1 MINMIKADLYRVFRG
16 KGIYLA
22 ILLAVIMASSSIYV
36 MQPGYIG
43 LTSSDTISGDSMVDD
58 ETGLELSATNS
69 ISKTRKILKE
79 TSGYPL
85 DSAIIG
91 TNVNLYYMF
100 IIIVVGV
107 LVTDLSHSTAKNTL
121 SSAISKKKYYLSKLF
136 TSCLLCIGLVLL
148 NNYGTYIFNRLINGA
163 KFSSGIEKITKY
175 TLVQL
180 PIMCGI
186 ISLLVCMA
194 FLLRKTAAFNAVSI
208 PFVMA
213 AQIVIMGVSALFSIK
228 SNHIMEYEYQ
238 FMLSNLVTDTSF
250 SYIMKSITLAII
262 YIVVFNILGYNV
274 FRKSEIK

>member
-43 LTSSDTISGDSMVDD
+43 LTSSATTSGDSMVDD
-58 ETGLELSATNS
+58 ETGLELSVTNS

-79 TSGYPL
+79 TDGYPL

-136 TSCLLCIGLVLL
+136 TCCLLCIGLVLL
-148 NNYGTYIFNRLINGA
+148 NNYGIYIFNRLINGA

-186 ISLLVCMA
+186 ISLLVCIA

-213 AQIVIMGVSALFSIK
+213 AQMVIMGVSSLFSIK

-238 FMLSNLVTDTSF
+238 FMLSNLITDTSF
-250 SYIMKSITLAII
+250 SYVMKSITLAII

>member
-136 TSCLLCIGLVLL
+136 TCCLLCIGLVLL
-148 NNYGTYIFNRLINGA
+148 NNYGMYIFNRLINGA

>member
-1 MINMIKADLYRVFRG
+1 MINMIKAGLYREFRG

-136 TSCLLCIGLVLL
+136 TCCLLCIGLVLL

-250 SYIMKSITLAII
+250 SYVMKSITLAII

>member
-1 MINMIKADLYRVFRG
+1 
-16 KGIYLA
+16 
-22 ILLAVIMASSSIYV
+22 

-79 TSGYPL
+79 TDGYPL

-107 LVTDLSHSTAKNTL
+107 LVTDVSHSTAKNTL

>member
-16 KGIYLA
+16 KVIYLA

-136 TSCLLCIGLVLL
+136 TCCLLCIGLVLL

-238 FMLSNLVTDTSF
+238 FMLSNLITDTSF
-250 SYIMKSITLAII
+250 SYVMKSITLAII

>member
-22 ILLAVIMASSSIYV
+22 ILLAIIMASSSIYV

-136 TSCLLCIGLVLL
+136 TCCLLCIGLVLL

-274 FRKSEIK
+274 FRKSEIR

>member
-121 SSAISKKKYYLSKLF
+121 SSAISKKEYYLSKLF
-136 TSCLLCIGLVLL
+136 TCCLLCIGLVLL

-238 FMLSNLVTDTSF
+238 FMLSNLVTDPSF

>member
-136 TSCLLCIGLVLL
+136 TCCLLCIGLVLL

-186 ISLLVCMA
+186 ISLLLCMA

>member
-1 MINMIKADLYRVFRG
+1 MINMIKADVYRVFRG

-136 TSCLLCIGLVLL
+136 TCCLLCIGLVLL

-194 FLLRKTAAFNAVSI
+194 FLLRKKAAFNAVSI

>member
-136 TSCLLCIGLVLL
+136 TCCLLCIGLVLL

-186 ISLLVCMA
+186 ISLLVWMA

-250 SYIMKSITLAII
+250 SYVMKSITLAII

>member
-136 TSCLLCIGLVLL
+136 TCCLLCVGLVLL

>member
-58 ETGLELSATNS
+58 ETGLELSVTNS
-69 ISKTRKILKE
+69 ISKTRKILKK
-79 TSGYPL
+79 TDGYPL

-136 TSCLLCIGLVLL
+136 TCCLLCIGLVLL

-208 PFVMA
+208 PFVME
-213 AQIVIMGVSALFSIK
+213 AQIVIMGVSSLFSIK

-238 FMLSNLVTDTSF
+238 FMLSNLITDTSF

>member
-136 TSCLLCIGLVLL
+136 TCCLLCIGLVLL

-208 PFVMA
+208 PLLW
-213 AQIVIMGVSALFSIK
+213 QP
-228 SNHIMEYEYQ
+228 
-238 FMLSNLVTDTSF
+238 
-250 SYIMKSITLAII
+250 
-262 YIVVFNILGYNV
+262 
-274 FRKSEIK
+274 R

>member
-121 SSAISKKKYYLSKLF
+121 SSAISKKNYYLSKLF
-136 TSCLLCIGLVLL
+136 TCCLLCIGLVLL

>member
-79 TSGYPL
+79 TGGYPL

-107 LVTDLSHSTAKNTL
+107 LVTDLSHSTAKNTV

-136 TSCLLCIGLVLL
+136 TCCLLCIGLVLL

>member
-136 TSCLLCIGLVLL
+136 TCCLLCIGLVLL

-213 AQIVIMGVSALFSIK
+213 AQIVIIGVSALFSIK
-228 SNHIMEYEYQ
+228 SKHIMEYEYQ

>member
-1 MINMIKADLYRVFRG
+1 MINMIKADVYRVFRG

-136 TSCLLCIGLVLL
+136 TCCLLCIGLVLL

>member
-22 ILLAVIMASSSIYV
+22 ILLAIIMASSSIYV

-136 TSCLLCIGLVLL
+136 TCCLLCIGLVLL

>member
-136 TSCLLCIGLVLL
+136 TCCLLCIGLVLL
-148 NNYGTYIFNRLINGA
+148 NNYGTHIFNRLINGA

-238 FMLSNLVTDTSF
+238 FMLSNLVTDPSF

>member
-79 TSGYPL
+79 TDGYPL

-238 FMLSNLVTDTSF
+238 FMLSNLITDTSF

>member
-238 FMLSNLVTDTSF
+238 FMLSNLVTDPSF

>member
-136 TSCLLCIGLVLL
+136 TCCLLCIGLVLL

-238 FMLSNLVTDTSF
+238 FMLSNLVTDTSL

>member
-58 ETGLELSATNS
+58 ETGLELSTTNS

-136 TSCLLCIGLVLL
+136 TCCLLCIGLVLL

-238 FMLSNLVTDTSF
+238 FMLSNLVTDTSL

>member
-22 ILLAVIMASSSIYV
+22 ILLAVIMAGSSIYV

-43 LTSSDTISGDSMVDD
+43 LTSSATTSGDSMVDD
-58 ETGLELSATNS
+58 ETGLELSVTNS

-79 TSGYPL
+79 TDGYPL

-136 TSCLLCIGLVLL
+136 TCCLLCIGLVLL
-148 NNYGTYIFNRLINGA
+148 NNYGIYIFNRLINGA

-186 ISLLVCMA
+186 ISLLVCIA

-213 AQIVIMGVSALFSIK
+213 AQMVIMGVSSLFSIK

-238 FMLSNLVTDTSF
+238 FMLSNLITDTSL
-250 SYIMKSITLAII
+250 SYVMKSITLAII

-274 FRKSEIK
+274 FRKSEIR

>member
-136 TSCLLCIGLVLL
+136 TCCLLCIGLVLL

-213 AQIVIMGVSALFSIK
+213 AQIVIMGVSALFIIK

>member
-16 KGIYLA
+16 KGIYFA
-22 ILLAVIMASSSIYV
+22 ILLAVIMAGSSIYV

-43 LTSSDTISGDSMVDD
+43 LTSSATTSGDSMVDD
-58 ETGLELSATNS
+58 ETGLELSVTNS
-69 ISKTRKILKE
+69 ISKTRKIIKK
-79 TSGYPL
+79 TDGYPL

-136 TSCLLCIGLVLL
+136 TCCLLCIGLVLL

-163 KFSSGIEKITKY
+163 KFTAGIGKITKY
-175 TLVQL
+175 TLLQL

-213 AQIVIMGVSALFSIK
+213 TQVVIMGVSVLLSIK
-228 SNHIMEYEYQ
+228 SSHIMEYEYQ
-238 FMLSNLVTDTSF
+238 FMLSNLVTDATF
-250 SYIMKSITLAII
+250 SYVMKSITLAII

>member
-22 ILLAVIMASSSIYV
+22 ILLAVIMAGSSIYV
-36 MQPGYIG
+36 MQPGHIG
-43 LTSSDTISGDSMVDD
+43 ITSSATTSGDSMVDD
-58 ETGLELSATNS
+58 KTGLELSVTNS

-79 TSGYPL
+79 TDGYPL

-136 TSCLLCIGLVLL
+136 TCCLLCIGLVLL

-175 TLVQL
+175 TLVQM

-186 ISLLVCMA
+186 ISLLVCIA

-213 AQIVIMGVSALFSIK
+213 AQMVIMGVSSLFSIK

-238 FMLSNLVTDTSF
+238 FMLSNLITDTSF
-250 SYIMKSITLAII
+250 SYVMKSITLAII

-274 FRKSEIK
+274 FRKSEIR

>member
-136 TSCLLCIGLVLL
+136 TCCLLCIGLVLL

-238 FMLSNLVTDTSF
+238 FMLSNLVTDPSV

>member
-136 TSCLLCIGLVLL
+136 TCCLLCIGLVLL

-208 PFVMA
+208 PFVMV